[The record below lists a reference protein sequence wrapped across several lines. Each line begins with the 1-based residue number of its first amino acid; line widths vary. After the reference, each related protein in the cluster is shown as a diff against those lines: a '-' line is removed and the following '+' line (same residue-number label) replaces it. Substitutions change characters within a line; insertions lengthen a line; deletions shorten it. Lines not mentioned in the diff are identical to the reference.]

1 MCIDQTKKETFNSA
15 RISYLTLN
23 EFFFIVPLGAAVDLL
38 IRLSLLDAS
47 RKIKITK
54 TRVEAYSFTKKEPF
68 YS

>member
-38 IRLSLLDAS
+38 IRLLDAS
-47 RKIKITK
+47 QKIKITK